1 MKKILCVYCGDFFEP
16 SPKNKNQTACKKL
29 ECRRTNKAAWQRHK
43 MKTDPDYQ
51 FNQKLSKKQWAD
63 ANYPAF
69 SIRQLIS
76 KSFYQ
81 LVISHF

>member
-43 MKTDPDYQ
+43 MKTYPDDQ
-51 FNQKLSKKQWAD
+51 FN
-63 ANYPAF
+63 
-69 SIRQLIS
+69 
-76 KSFYQ
+76 
-81 LVISHF
+81 